1 MSFLSFNWDKR
12 FIYAIVYWILE
23 IFIRLAMYLH
33 WESYKMSSSDVQNEY
48 IYVVLLNISDL
59 LAVFLVLYIK
69 WAFRKKNQTN
79 ISKIDKANSGIK
91 FRYQDL
97 ESIKKNYFIK
107 RIILISTLDYLSRSL
122 YWISYAITGA
132 NNDIVLHT
140 LQKDI
145 VNSLDI
151 LMGYAFSI
159 LILKIVIHRHRVLSI
174 ILIIFGFAILLPV
187 DFIYLKTND
196 NVFDMLTTL
205 KYAGILAF
213 RAVFGPLEDTY
224 IKKLYSENHI
234 LPEYLMLAR
243 GCFEFIII
251 AIITPTLYFS
261 FGVKWDIY
269 FRDENII
276 ILIIYT
282 LASFVKSYF
291 LLKIIYHF
299 SSQSVSFLVISESV
313 TGSINEIIN
322 FVKDE
327 DKEILDIILL
337 ILEMIGIII
346 IAFATLI
353 YDEVIIIKKW
363 NLDKNVKP
371 GIIKRG
377 EADAKKISDIDINRE
392 PSFDEMASPPDN
404 DIKEKMLE
412 MENILH
418 DNDSDEENN

>member
-1 MSFLSFNWDKR
+1 ML
-12 FIYAIVYWILE
+12 YY
-23 IFIRLAMYLH
+23 
-33 WESYKMSSSDVQNEY
+33 
-48 IYVVLLNISDL
+48 ISDL

-69 WAFRKKNQTN
+69 CAFRKKNQTN
-79 ISKIDKANSGIK
+79 TSKIDKTNSGIK

-97 ESIKKNYFIK
+97 ESAKKHYFIK
-107 RIILISTLDYLSRSL
+107 RIILISALDYLSRSL

-132 NNDIVLHT
+132 NNDIVSHT

-145 VNSLDI
+145 VNTLDI
-151 LMGYAFSI
+151 LMRYIFSI
-159 LILKIVIHRHRVLSI
+159 FILKTVIHRHRIVSI
-174 ILIIFGFAILLPV
+174 IFIIFGFAILLPV

-196 NVFDMLTTL
+196 NVFDVSKTL
-205 KYAGILAF
+205 SYAGILAF
-213 RAVFGPLEDTY
+213 RAVFGPLEDTF
-224 IKKLYSENHI
+224 IKKLYSENYI

-251 AIITPTLYFS
+251 AIITPILYFS
-261 FGVKWDIY
+261 FDVKWDIHFGY
-269 FRDENII
+269 ENII
-276 ILIIYT
+276 TLIIYT
-282 LASFVKSYF
+282 FASFVKSYF

-313 TGSINEIIN
+313 TGSINEIID

-327 DKEILDIILL
+327 DKQILDIIVL
-337 ILEMIGIII
+337 ILEMIGILI
-346 IAFATLI
+346 IAFATLL

-404 DIKEKMLE
+404 DFKEKMLE
-412 MENILH
+412 MENLQQ
-418 DNDSDEENN
+418 DNDSDEESN